1 MSYNYA
7 AMNTRK
13 RFQVRCAATTCLL
26 LLSGAALWAQKPA
39 ALRASFD
46 SAVAPVLN
54 KSCAPCHDSRTVS
67 GGLNVTELT
76 ASSLSTKREQWEKVV
91 RRVSAGEMPP
101 LGIPK
106 PPGLSAMV
114 DYLRKTIDEAD
125 SRTPVD
131 PGRVTAKHLNRVEY
145 QNAVRDLLGVNYQA
159 TKEFPVDDSGDGFDN
174 IGDVLSVSPLLTER
188 YLAAAERI
196 SARALG
202 LVKLPSKPILNSY
215 ADDDNYKEIVPFTG
229 TSGSAKRVSPNAIEA
244 THRVLF
250 DGEYTIQ
257 AGLAG
262 GRPNPGEPVTLALWM
277 DGEVIASKQVTMA
290 ASKGKYF
297 FPYETADIK
306 AVLPEGVHTFRL
318 SYRNDPEGDAMSMAE
333 AIDGK
338 KNKYIQMMGFLG
350 PEKPKDEPVS
360 RKMVLVCDPTSG
372 AACIEKIVSTLA
384 RRAWRRP
391 VTSKETATLTSLVA
405 KSRADG
411 SNMDQALQEA
421 VQAILASPNFLFH
434 IEHDASKGPHAVSG
448 IELASRLSFFIWS
461 SIPDEELLSLG
472 ITGKLTVPAV
482 LDAQIKRM
490 IDDPRSAA
498 IADNFAGQ
506 WLETRNLDAIRP
518 DPEKFPAWGPELKEA
533 MRTETRMFFDS
544 ILRENRPIG
553 DFLNARYTFLN
564 ETLAKHYGIEGVKGP
579 QFRRVDLS
587 TNQRGGVLSHGSVLA
602 VSSYPSRTSVVIRG
616 KYILENI
623 LGTPPPPPPPD
634 VPAIDDAAIGTML
647 SLRQQMEKHRSNP
660 ICASC
665 HSKMDPLGFA
675 LENYDA
681 IGKWREQD
689 GKFAVDSSGTL
700 PDGKTFNG
708 PAAMRDVLAE
718 RMPDFARNLVEKM
731 MMYSIGR
738 GITPSDRRSIRQIE
752 SKWTAN
758 GLKFQTLIYEVAH
771 SAPFQSR
778 RGETLESGNTRHK
791 EVAAK

>member
-1 MSYNYA
+1 MVVFCGA
-7 AMNTRK
+7 GLI
-13 RFQVRCAATTCLL
+13 LL
-26 LLSGAALWAQKPA
+26 AVGAAQSQNKPRNQKTA
-39 ALRASFD
+39 ASATGFD
-46 SAVAPVLN
+46 TSVTQVVGAA
-54 KSCAPCHDSRTVS
+54 CAGCHNPQMSS
-67 GGLNVTELT
+67 GGLNLLELGSEDSLTE
-76 ASSLSTKREQWEKVV
+76 KRELWERVL
-91 RRVSAGEMPP
+91 RRVKAGEMPP
-101 LGIPK
+101 AGIPK
-106 PPGLSAMV
+106 PAGLPGMV
-114 DYLRKTIDEAD
+114 SWLEQRFEKAD
-125 SRTPVD
+125 RNVPVD
-131 PGRVTAKHLNRVEY
+131 PGRVTARHLNRVEY
-145 QNAVRDLLGVNYQA
+145 QNTVRDLLGVNFQA

-215 ADDDNYKEIVPFTG
+215 ADDDNYKEVVPFTG
-229 TSGSAKRVSPNAIEA
+229 TSGSAKRVTPNAIEA

-277 DGEVIASKQVTMA
+277 DGDVIATKEVTMA

-297 FPYETADIK
+297 FPYETVDIK
-306 AVLPEGVHTFRL
+306 AILPEGVHTFRL
-318 SYRNDPEGDAMSMAE
+318 SYRNDPEGDAMTMAD
-333 AIDGK
+333 AVDGK
-338 KNKYIQMMGFLG
+338 KNKYIQMIGFLG
-350 PEKPKDEPVS
+350 PEKPKEEPAS
-360 RKMVLVCDPTSG
+360 RKKILICDPNSG
-372 AACIEKIVSTLA
+372 AACIDKILSNLA
-384 RRAWRRP
+384 RHAWRRP
-391 VTSKETATLTSLVA
+391 VTAKETATLVSLVA
-405 KSRADG
+405 KSRAEG

-434 IEHDASKGPHAVSG
+434 IERDASKGPHPVSG

-461 SIPDEELLSLG
+461 SIPDDELLNLG
-472 ITGKLTVPAV
+472 VSGKLATPAV
-482 LDAQIKRM
+482 LDAQIRRM
-490 IDDPRSAA
+490 IDDPRSSA
-498 IADNFAGQ
+498 IAENFAGQ

-518 DPEKFPAWGPELKEA
+518 DPEKFPAWGPDLKEA

-544 ILRENRPIG
+544 ILRENKPIVE
-553 DFLNARYTFLN
+553 FLNARYTFLN
-564 ETLAKHYGIEGVKGP
+564 ETLAKHYGIDGVKGP
-579 QFRRVDLS
+579 QFRRVELATS
-587 TNQRGGVLSHGSVLA
+587 QRGGVLSHGSVLA

-647 SLRQQMEKHRSNP
+647 SLRQQMEKHRANSV
-660 ICASC
+660 CASC

-689 GKFAVDSSGTL
+689 GKFPVDSSGTL

-708 PAAMRDVLAE
+708 PAAMREVLAQ
-718 RMPDFARNLVEKM
+718 RMPDFSRNLVEKM

-738 GITPSDRRSIRQIE
+738 GITPADRRSIRDIE
-752 SKWTAN
+752 SKWAAN

-771 SAPFQSR
+771 STPFQSR
-778 RGETLESGNTRHK
+778 RGEALEAVNPKNK